1 MKWKSCKKS
10 LRWNETRVMIC
21 AFEKRYSI
29 SYTQASPHLPWNSPI
44 NHWFITRPLPQ
55 QSFLHKQISKDAS
68 LMRSI
73 TLNLRTHKLRKS
85 WSNWGLFSP
94 KLSVTLWRS
103 LDFMVFSVL
112 AVGFND
118 LFFYFHFKR
127 KTCFI
132 SDHYT
137 TCRRLFKKK
146 KMRTGTLILSNE
158 CFL

>member
-10 LRWNETRVMIC
+10 LLWNETRVMIC

-29 SYTQASPHLPWNSPI
+29 SYTQASPHLPWHSPI
-44 NHWFITRPLPQ
+44 NHWFIARPLPQ
-55 QSFLHKQISKDAS
+55 QSFLHKQISKRCFSHEKHYSKLKDS
-68 LMRSI
+68 
-73 TLNLRTHKLRKS
+73 KLRKS

-118 LFFYFHFKR
+118 LFFYCHFKR
-127 KTCFI
+127 KTCVI
-132 SDHYT
+132 SNHYT
-137 TCRRLFKKK
+137 PCRRLFKKN
-146 KMRTGTLILSNE
+146 IQNWNAHIV
-158 CFL
+158 

>member
-10 LRWNETRVMIC
+10 LRRNETRVMIC

-44 NHWFITRPLPQ
+44 NHWFIARPLPQ

-73 TLNLRTHKLRKS
+73 TLNLRTHKTKKILI
-85 WSNWGLFSP
+85 
-94 KLSVTLWRS
+94 KLGIIFTKTVCNTLE
-103 LDFMVFSVL
+103 VL
-112 AVGFND
+112 GFYGVGFND

-146 KMRTGTLILSNE
+146 KKRTGTRILSNE
-158 CFL
+158 RFL